1 MVNEN
6 MEASMKQNKKAKIPP
21 YIKRLGTVTYTYT
34 GTDQDFDEFLK
45 MLLRAYLAADHPYSA
60 ETRNC

>member
-6 MEASMKQNKKAKIPP
+6 MEASMKQNKKAKIPR

-34 GTDQDFDEFLK
+34 GTDEDFNEFLK
-45 MLLRAYLAADHPYSA
+45 MLLRTYLAADHPCSA
-60 ETRNC
+60 ETKNC

>member
-1 MVNEN
+1 
-6 MEASMKQNKKAKIPP
+6 MKQNKKAKIPR

-45 MLLRAYLAADHPYSA
+45 MLLRAYLAADHPCSA